1 MFHSMHIFVFVIYYR
16 SPQSRTANSALC
28 ACCPL

>member
-1 MFHSMHIFVFVIYYR
+1 MHIFVFFIYYR
-16 SPQSRTANSALC
+16 SSQSRTASSVLC